1 MGDLAD
7 FLDNPAN
14 RVGGIGGAL
23 GQLAHFVG
31 HHGKPRPISPARAAS
46 MAALRA
52 SRLV

>member
-14 RVGGIGGAL
+14 RIGGIGGAL

-31 HHGKPRPISPARAAS
+31 HHGKATPHFTGTGGLDGSVE
-46 MAALRA
+46 A